1 MNIQQLLSELE
12 QKQHIESGQKQLLSQ
27 YEQQKPVS
35 LFGFL
40 RMLLYVSLSAF
51 VTGAGVLIYQNIDT
65 LGHTVLMALLAML
78 TAACFVYVFKKGES
92 FSFGKVVHSSSFV
105 EVVLLLGCLLF
116 LALEGYAQ
124 YQYGLFGTRYGLAV
138 FLPALFFL
146 FLAYRF
152 DHQGV
157 LSLGLTAL
165 ASWVG
170 LTATPDQVLVKN
182 DFSDPAVIQTALAF
196 GLLVV
201 ALSWLLE
208 KRGIK
213 RHFSYTYLLVAG
225 TLYLVAC
232 LGGMFT
238 MDAWQAVFALLL
250 GIGCWYFFQNAREE
264 SSLLFLLISV
274 LFGYIGFTYLLFT
287 NLPAEIGV
295 FLGSLYFMLSAG
307 GVIWFFLNFKKL
319 LRKPSPQSHE
329 SLQ

>member
-1 MNIQQLLSELE
+1 MNTEKLLYELE
-12 QKQHIESGQKQLLSQ
+12 QKRLIDPDQRQRVADFER
-27 YEQQKPVS
+27 QKPVS
-35 LFGFL
+35 LFVYL
-40 RMLLYVSLSAF
+40 RTLLYVSLSAF
-51 VTGAGVLIYQNIDT
+51 MAGAGVLIYQHIDT
-65 LGHTVLMALLAML
+65 LGHTVLMALLALL
-78 TAACFVYVFKKGES
+78 TTVCFGYVFKKAEP
-92 FSFGKVVHSSSFV
+92 FSPEKVVHTAPFV

-124 YQYGLFGTRYGLAV
+124 YQYALFGSRYGLAV
-138 FLPALFFL
+138 FLPALLFL

-170 LTATPDQVLVKN
+170 LTATPNQLLDKN
-182 DFSDPAVIQTALAF
+182 DFSDPAVIQTAIIF
-196 GLLVV
+196 GLVV
-201 ALSWLLE
+201 VGISWLLE
-208 KRGIK
+208 KRGLK
-213 RHFSYTYLLVAG
+213 KHFTYTYLLAVG

-238 MDAWQAVFALLL
+238 LDAWQAVFGLLL
-250 GIGCWYFFQNAREE
+250 GIGCWHFFQNAREE

-274 LFGYIGFTYLLFT
+274 VFGYIGFTYLLFN
-287 NLPAEIGV
+287 NLPVEIGV

-319 LRKPSPQSHE
+319 LRTPSPATP
-329 SLQ
+329 